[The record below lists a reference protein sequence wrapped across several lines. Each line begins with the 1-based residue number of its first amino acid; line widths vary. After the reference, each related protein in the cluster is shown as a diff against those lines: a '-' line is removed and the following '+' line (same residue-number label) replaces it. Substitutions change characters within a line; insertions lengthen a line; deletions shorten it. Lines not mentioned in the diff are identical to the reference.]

1 MTQSTTQSAQAARRA
16 ITRADIM
23 PMEEYAKI
31 RRAHR
36 KQLVEIKRSRR
47 VHIGPHV
54 SLYFEN
60 YDTMWAQVQ
69 EMLYIERGGEEQI
82 EGELSA
88 YNPLIPQGR
97 ELVATM
103 MIEIED
109 EATRRRIL
117 ATLGHI
123 EDALQITFAGHTVKG
138 VPEDDLDR
146 TTEEGKT
153 SSVHFLHFTF
163 TPEQAAA
170 FNTPGMQVVVGI
182 THPRYGHMAL
192 LPEASRAALAADL
205 A

>member
-1 MTQSTTQSAQAARRA
+1 MNMSQKRVLTAS
-16 ITRADIM
+16 DIM
-23 PMEEYAKI
+23 PMPEYGKI
-31 RRAHR
+31 RREHR
-36 KQLVEIKRSRR
+36 RNLVEVKRKRR

-60 YDTMWAQVQ
+60 FDTMWAQVQ
-69 EMLYIERGGEEQI
+69 EMLFIERGGEEQL
-82 EGELSA
+82 EGELAA

-109 EATRRRIL
+109 EGLRRRTL

-123 EDALQITFAGHTVKG
+123 ENMVQFTFAGHTVKG
-138 VPEDDLDR
+138 VPEADLDR
-146 TTEEGKT
+146 TTDEGKT
-153 SSVHFLHFTF
+153 SSVHFLHFAF

-170 FNTPGMQVVVGI
+170 FKTPGTQVLVGI
-182 THPRYGHMAL
+182 THPQYGHMAML
-192 LPEASRAALAADL
+192 AEDCRAALAADF